1 MKKILSSVVV
11 CIILLLSLGT
21 TVNAINIYD
30 TLQNILGFVIADTNE
45 DDSCPS
51 PYRGISPDG
60 RCVWSCGYGTQP
72 DFSNNECVCRE
83 RYVETGTDWFGRR
96 VCSEENVQCTNPVV
110 LGLGQACT
118 YTSSSNNQYY
128 ITYKTWVS
136 QNKPA
141 IEINGVTYTKEVGSL
156 VPFEEPEIKIEY
168 LSNEDTPKL
177 TLSFLTEKQDRCTDS
192 DSGENYRVK
201 GSVINILS
209 GETDTDHCKSGGGVS
224 GKEVKEGP
232 VLAEYFCAGD
242 KTYVS
247 EYKCPNGC
255 RDGICVEE
263 TQSGYDSCGNGIGWS
278 QPKSSA
284 EECGWPP
291 GDKGYIKDCCC
302 CYLTSHVHDLSDTFN
317 ANSRVEIEYMPG
329 FTKGCT
335 STMNVYSSED
345 GKTWSLFYT
354 AEVTQE
360 TWSPKTTYKRTLTVP
375 GNFRYIKIYIPECYN
390 DYSSAKVLDGEDECT
405 HGEERKYTCPD
416 STQVYWCECTT
427 SGTWTCIDSPES
439 QCATGKLNLIAY
451 WKFDAGSGSVA
462 KDSSGNENHGTLRG
476 AEWVDG
482 KEGGGLK
489 IVDTNIVNYIPDSF
503 DDDVSTLLAVE
514 CWVYWFGK
522 HPDTYSSN
530 SYVLDA
536 RYHSRGGFILYL
548 RPNGSV
554 VFSLRGPSGS
564 QVVESKSVVP
574 INEWT
579 HIKGVFDYG
588 PRTLSV
594 YMNREIDHSVD
605 ASFSYYDTKSSAAI
619 GNNRWSPGDHQYA
632 PFNGIIDELKISAIT
647 TVGTDSKC
655 VDTDG
660 GKNYYVKG
668 HITGL
673 EVDSTTVFTSYD
685 YCSLNSTEYQT
696 GYNLVELYCKGD
708 YVSADFYT
716 CPNGCRDGACIK
728 DDSNYMEGDAD
739 LNGCVSLE
747 DSDLIQSYLVGSET
761 LTSNQLK
768 CADTTDDG
776 AVSLKDSTAIK
787 MWLEH
792 SSYLLWQSPADD
804 NMAKPVACQSSI
816 TVISP
821 NGGEEWMIGKMHKT
835 QWVSSKG
842 IEKVNIAY
850 YDARQEDYTYIYK
863 NIPTASGATYESE
876 WIVSQVNSGENV
888 FRIRVEDANNPSIFD
903 ESDNYFSIVDKVTC
917 TDTDGGK
924 DYYTKGTATGY
935 ENSQLVTSTDGCRYD
950 SKTLAEVYCDGAN
963 LKVEQYICPNGCED
977 GACLRYARDCPELT
991 CRLYC
996 KEGFKTD
1003 ERGCPVCACS
1013 EEVARNA
1020 SKVCS
1025 GCTTDSGCVIQGTR
1039 LKYKGMLSYCSRGH
1053 EVDVQKGE
1061 GKSCQNNYECRSNFC
1076 SDNVCIDINRKVQKN
1091 SDIIQRIMDVL
1102 KVLFSI

>member
-11 CIILLLSLGT
+11 CLILLLSLGT

-156 VPFEEPEIKIEY
+156 VPLEEPEIKIEY
-168 LSNEDTPKL
+168 MSNEDTSEL
-177 TLSFLTEKQDRCTDS
+177 TLSFLTEKQDGCTDS
-192 DSGENYRVK
+192 DSGKNYHVK
-201 GSVINILS
+201 GSVINIFS

-255 RDGICVEE
+255 RDGVCVEE

-302 CYLTSHVHDLSDTFN
+302 CYLTSHIHDLGDIFN
-317 ANSRVEIEYMPG
+317 ANSRVEIEYKPG
-329 FTKGCT
+329 FTQGCT
-335 STMNVYSSED
+335 SIMHVYSSED
-345 GKTWSLFYT
+345 GETWDLFYT

-360 TWSPKTTYKRTLTVP
+360 TWSPKTIYKETLAVP
-375 GNFRYIKIYIPECYN
+375 EDFRYIKIYIPECYN

-405 HGEERKYTCPD
+405 HREERKYTCPD

-514 CWVYWFGK
+514 CWIYWFGK

-536 RYHSRGGFILYL
+536 RYHSKGGFILYL
-548 RPNGSV
+548 RPNGFV

-574 INEWT
+574 VNEWT

-594 YMNREIDHSVD
+594 YMNREIDSSVD
-605 ASFSYYDTKSSAAI
+605 ASFSYYDTKSSATI

-632 PFNGIIDELKISAIT
+632 PFNGIIDELKITAIT
-647 TVGTDSKC
+647 TADTAGKC

-673 EVDSTTVFTSYD
+673 EVDGTTVSTSYD
-685 YCSLNSTEYQT
+685 YCSNSPEYQT
-696 GYNLVELYCKGD
+696 AYNLVELYCNGD
-708 YVSADFYT
+708 YVYADFYT
-716 CPNGCRDGACIK
+716 CPNGCKDGICKEDTRKKCDVGEHRCEKDSSGRYTGWSQACYG
-728 DDSNYMEGDAD
+728 DDGGWTNDMQCD
-739 LNGCVSLE
+739 NGCNRLTGLCNPKGEHVSVCGDGVCE
-747 DSDLIQSYLVGSET
+747 NEETDYNCPEDCRAVTGCTDSDGGVEIYVKGEVTVRHGSGTLHSY
-761 LTSNQLK
+761 
-768 CADTTDDG
+768 
-776 AVSLKDSTAIK
+776 DS
-787 MWLEH
+787 
-792 SSYLLWQSPADD
+792 
-804 NMAKPVACQSSI
+804 C
-816 TVISP
+816 
-821 NGGEEWMIGKMHKT
+821 
-835 QWVSSKG
+835 
-842 IEKVNIAY
+842 
-850 YDARQEDYTYIYK
+850 
-863 NIPTASGATYESE
+863 SG
-876 WIVSQVNSGENV
+876 N
-888 FRIRVEDANNPSIFD
+888 RIRE
-903 ESDNYFSIVDKVTC
+903 
-917 TDTDGGK
+917 
-924 DYYTKGTATGY
+924 
-935 ENSQLVTSTDGCRYD
+935 TS
-950 SKTLAEVYCDGAN
+950 CDGD
-963 LKVEQYICPNGCED
+963 EQHIDYLDCPYGCED

-1003 ERGCPVCACS
+1003 ERGCPVCVCN
-1013 EEVARNA
+1013 EEVVRNA

-1039 LKYKGMLSYCSRGH
+1039 LKYKGMLSYCSAVH
-1053 EVDVQKGE
+1053 EVDVQKVE

-1102 KVLFSI
+1102 SALFSI